1 MKRITI
7 IIFLFFIIQ
16 NSYSNEKIT
25 TLVLVDNLAIT
36 NIDLQNEVKLLNTL
50 NSQNKLDVENKNTKK
65 IIIENLINETLKSL
79 DIKKNNIKID
89 KLTLDNEYNKLIEKI
104 SNNKIILPEI
114 LKNSLYKKIKIDYE
128 WNLLINKIYSWKV
141 SININEVEDKIK
153 KLKKENLSDDKL
165 ENIKNNLIEQERKKK
180 LVTFSNLHLKKLKE
194 QYNIKFIK

>member
-1 MKRITI
+1 MKRLTF

-50 NSQNKLDVENKNTKK
+50 NSQNKLDLENKNTKK

-89 KLTLDNEYNKLIEKI
+89 KLALDNEYNKLIEKI

-153 KLKKENLSDDKL
+153 NLKKQNLSDDKL

-180 LVTFSNLHLKKLKE
+180 LVTFSNLHLKKIKE

>member
-1 MKRITI
+1 MKRITF
-7 IIFLFFIIQ
+7 IIFFFIIQ

-89 KLTLDNEYNKLIEKI
+89 KLTLDNEYSKLIEKI
-104 SNNKIILPEI
+104 SNNKIILSEI